1 MAAHLVLDLTENPN
15 LTTKVRDFVSNNDA
29 KSMKAFETIVYKGDR
44 VTRLSDDYLM
54 NDDQYGD
61 IILSFVNQTAIHK
74 GDVIEH
80 TNIEVHLTPNLKFRS
95 IYSVM

>member
-1 MAAHLVLDLTENPN
+1 MAGHLAINLDENPN

-29 KSMKAFETIVYKGDR
+29 KSMKAFETIEYKGDR
-44 VTRLSDDYLM
+44 VRRLSDEYLI

-61 IILSFVNQTAIHK
+61 VILSFINQTAIYQ
-74 GDVIEH
+74 GEVIEH
-80 TNIEVHLTPNLKFRS
+80 TNIEAHLSADLKIKT